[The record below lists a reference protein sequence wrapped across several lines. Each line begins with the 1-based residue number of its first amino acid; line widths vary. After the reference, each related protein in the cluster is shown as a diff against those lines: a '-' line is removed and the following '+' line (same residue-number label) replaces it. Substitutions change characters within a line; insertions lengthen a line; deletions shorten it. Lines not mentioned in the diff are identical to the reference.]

1 VTDLPVGTP
10 GTVRTVRTYE
20 PAGASEDPPLQR
32 GLGLWQ
38 ATATNIISM
47 VGVGPFLTIPFMV
60 ASMNGPHVIY
70 AWIAGLVLAL
80 FDGLVYAQLG
90 AALPGSGGGYLY
102 MREGFKPFGLG
113 RLMGFLFIWDTLLI
127 APLSVAGGAVGVADY
142 LQYVWTAMTP
152 LQHNLLAAAICV
164 FCTALLWRNIEQ
176 IGRLAVVMLVGVF
189 VTIGWVIV
197 AGMFKFSPAQAF
209 DFPPEARSF
218 NTTLLA
224 SIGATSILAMY
235 NYGGYNQVCFIGGE
249 IKDPGR
255 NIPRSILLST
265 FIVAALYML
274 MTIVIVGMI
283 PWQEVKDSRTMASLF
298 IERTFA
304 DPSTGRMAG
313 IVMTSLILFV
323 AAASLY
329 ATILGYSRVAY
340 AAARDG
346 EFFSVFAHVHPTKRF
361 PDVSLVMI
369 AAVSIPFCFFSLG
382 QLVNWLIQVQIL
394 LRFIWQCA
402 AVILLGRYR
411 PDVEQPYT
419 MWLYPWPAVLSGLM
433 WIFIFFT
440 GPWEGIAFSVAFLVA
455 GLVAFRVF
463 SLRTGHGGTETRSD
477 LG

>member
-1 VTDLPVGTP
+1 MSQDL
-10 GTVRTVRTYE
+10 RRE
-20 PAGASEDPPLQR
+20 
-32 GLGLWQ
+32 LGLLQ

-70 AWIAGLVLAL
+70 AWLAGLVLAV

-102 MREGFKPFGLG
+102 MREAFKPFGLG
-113 RLMGFLFIWDTLLI
+113 RLAGFIFIFDTILV

-142 LQYVWTAMTP
+142 LQYFWTSMSG
-152 LQHNLLAAAICV
+152 LQHNLIAAAVCV
-164 FCTALLWRNIEQ
+164 ICTALLWRRIEE
-176 IGRLAVVMLVGVF
+176 IGRLAVIMLGGVI

-197 AGMFKFSPAQAF
+197 AGLFNFSPAQAF
-209 DFPPEARSF
+209 DFPPEARSL
-218 NTTLLA
+218 NGTLLTA
-224 SIGATSILAMY
+224 IGATSILAMY

-249 IKDPGR
+249 VKDPGR

-265 FIVAALYML
+265 FIVAALYMV
-274 MTIVIVGMI
+274 MTVVILGMI
-283 PWQEVKDSRTMASLF
+283 PWQEVKESRTIASLF

-304 DPSTGRMAG
+304 DPQSGRVAG

-323 AAASLY
+323 AAAGLY

-346 EFFSVFAHVHPTKRF
+346 DFFKVFARVHPTKGF
-361 PDVSLVMI
+361 PHVSLVMT
-369 AAVSIPFCFFSLG
+369 ALVSIPFCFFTLG

-402 AVILLGRYR
+402 AVILLRRYR
-411 PDVEQPYT
+411 PDIPQPYT
-419 MWLYPWPAVLSGLM
+419 MWLYPWPAVLSGAL
-433 WIFIFFT
+433 WVFIFFT
-440 GPWEGIAFSVAFLVA
+440 GPVEGMWFSVATLLAGVA
-455 GLVAFRVF
+455 AYWLFIQRQQV
-463 SLRTGHGGTETRSD
+463 GGDSV
-477 LG
+477 GA

>member
-1 VTDLPVGTP
+1 M
-10 GTVRTVRTYE
+10 
-20 PAGASEDPPLQR
+20 
-32 GLGLWQ
+32 GLLE

-60 ASMNGPHVIY
+60 ASMGGPHVIY

-102 MREGFKPFGLG
+102 MREAFKPFGLG
-113 RLMGFLFIWDTLLI
+113 GLMGFIFIWDTLLV
-127 APLSVAGGAVGVADY
+127 APLSVAGGAVGFADY
-142 LQYVWTAMTP
+142 LQFFWLSMSP
-152 LQHNLLAAAICV
+152 LQHHLIAAAVCV
-164 FCTALLWRNIEQ
+164 ISTALLWRNIEG
-176 IGRLAVVMLVGVF
+176 IGRLAVVMLAGVI

-197 AGMFKFSPAQAF
+197 AGLFNFSPAQAF
-209 DFPPEARSF
+209 DFPPEALSVNR
-218 NTTLLA
+218 TLLA

-265 FIVAALYML
+265 FIVSALYML
-274 MTIVIVGMI
+274 MTIVILGMI
-283 PWQEVKDSRTMASLF
+283 PWQEVRDSRTIASLF

-304 DPSTGRMAG
+304 DPSSGRIAG
-313 IVMTSLILFV
+313 IVMTTLILLV
-323 AAASLY
+323 AAAGLY

-346 EFFSVFAHVHPTKRF
+346 DFFKVFAHVHPTKRF
-361 PDVSLVMI
+361 PDAALVMTAI
-369 AAVSIPFCFFSLG
+369 VSIPFCFFSLG

-402 AVILLGRYR
+402 AVVLLRRYR
-411 PDVEQPYT
+411 KDIPQPYT
-419 MWLYPWPAVLSGLM
+419 MWLYPWPAILSGAL
-433 WIFIFFT
+433 WLFIFFT
-440 GPWEGIAFSVAFLVA
+440 GPWEGIVFSVVFLLTGIGA
-455 GLVAFRVF
+455 YSIFR
-463 SLRTGHGGTETRSD
+463 HGERISKRQCR
-477 LG
+477 